1 MNSAEMCT
9 APPPQPDTLT
19 KLSRIRFY
27 MIIAAMFWSSLI
39 ALSLVRNHFADRRY
53 IHDVALAEARMA
65 LEKDLLYRRW
75 AAGHGGVRTSM
86 TGKYPADDQSRDIVD
101 CRG

>member
-39 ALSLVRNHFADRRY
+39 ALS
-53 IHDVALAEARMA
+53 
-65 LEKDLLYRRW
+65 
-75 AAGHGGVRTSM
+75 S
-86 TGKYPADDQSRDIVD
+86 
-101 CRG
+101 